1 VTISKRPSQTIRIHV
16 KDSGLGLSAQKI
28 SQLFQP
34 FNRLGQEAGSVQGT
48 GIGLVMSKRL
58 VEVMGGTMGVESCVG
73 TGSEFWF
80 DLAGDFAP
88 QPGTITGKNY
98 AIRKDTAT
106 SSARVRTLLYVE
118 DNPANMELVQQI
130 IAKRPDLRLVTAT
143 NGADGVAIAR
153 EQHPDLILMDINLPG
168 LSGLDALRML
178 KADALTVGI
187 PVLAISANAMPSD
200 IKGGLDA
207 GFVRYLTKP
216 IKVDEFM
223 QVVDRALQ
231 SL

>member
-1 VTISKRPSQTIRIHV
+1 
-16 KDSGLGLSAQKI
+16 
-28 SQLFQP
+28 
-34 FNRLGQEAGSVQGT
+34 
-48 GIGLVMSKRL
+48 
-58 VEVMGGTMGVESCVG
+58 
-73 TGSEFWF
+73 
-80 DLAGDFAP
+80 
-88 QPGTITGKNY
+88 
-98 AIRKDTAT
+98 
-106 SSARVRTLLYVE
+106 
-118 DNPANMELVQQI
+118 MELVQQI
-130 IAKRPDLRLVTAT
+130 IAKRADLKLLTAT
-143 NGADGVAIAR
+143 NGDDGVAIAR
-153 EQHPDLILMDINLPG
+153 EVHPDLILMDINLPG

-200 IKGGLDA
+200 IKSGLDA